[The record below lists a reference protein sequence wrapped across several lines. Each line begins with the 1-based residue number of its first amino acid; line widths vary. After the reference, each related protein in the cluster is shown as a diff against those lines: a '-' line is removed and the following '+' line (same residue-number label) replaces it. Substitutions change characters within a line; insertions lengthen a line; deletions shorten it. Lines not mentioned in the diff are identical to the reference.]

1 MKTKPSILG
10 TVAAL
15 VAAPTLAL
23 AGDRDAFPRHE
34 VILKAKEAVRISEDL
49 TYEFETFLRNRYHCP
64 PSSRDRALLDGL
76 KELERR
82 AGHVIKAAVTGC
94 MPTTIERRSNYLRT
108 TVERTMVL
116 AKRVHEQPCDIPG
129 ELELIDELACEISAL
144 TRERIHPTRDH
155 RGGHDFDFDRH
166 ERDRHRGFDRHD
178 RFAPVVEEPVRR
190 HHSAAHR
197 EVAFS
202 TNLHFHNGRRALE
215 FRIYR

>member
-10 TVAAL
+10 TLAAIM
-15 VAAPTLAL
+15 AAPTLTL
-23 AGDRDAFPRHE
+23 AGDRDAFPRHD

-49 TYEFETFLRNRYHCP
+49 TYEFETFLRNRHHCP

-82 AGHVIKAAVTGC
+82 AGHVIKAAVTDC
-94 MPTTIERRSNYLRT
+94 MPTTIERRSDYLRT

-116 AKRVHEQPCDIPG
+116 ASRVHEQPCDIPG

-144 TRERIHPTRDH
+144 TRERIHPSRDH
-155 RGGHDFDFDRH
+155 RGGRDFDFDRH
-166 ERDRHRGFDRHD
+166 DRTHDFDHHD
-178 RFAPVVEEPVRR
+178 RFAPAIKEPVRR
-190 HHSAAHR
+190 HHSNAHR

-202 TNLHFHNGRRALE
+202 TNLHFQNGRRSLE